1 MTERVPR
8 SPFVACT
15 AAYKVVSIMPLY
27 REIAVTEIRNRGVA
41 LSGDEA
47 SGRASAGSSLLPM
60 LVVGLVLIVIGAA
73 VVMAVV

>member
-1 MTERVPR
+1 
-8 SPFVACT
+8 
-15 AAYKVVSIMPLY
+15 MPLY

>member
-1 MTERVPR
+1 MVFAIRLYQE
-8 SPFVACT
+8 VAV
-15 AAYKVVSIMPLY
+15 ANN
-27 REIAVTEIRNRGVA
+27 RNRGVA

-47 SGRASAGSSLLPM
+47 SGSDSAGSSLLPM